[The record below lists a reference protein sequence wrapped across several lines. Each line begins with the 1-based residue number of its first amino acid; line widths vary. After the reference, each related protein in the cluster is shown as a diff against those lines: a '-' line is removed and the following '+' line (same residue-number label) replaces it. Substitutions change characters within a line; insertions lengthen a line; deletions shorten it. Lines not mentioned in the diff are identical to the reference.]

1 MAADWIRRAGTGA
14 PAEAEVAR
22 VSAPLTGDT
31 WRHLATS
38 DDTDNG
44 ADWHVAM
51 VYDTPRHA
59 GLALQNRRLQVRFLS
74 HLPLNLE
81 FMGIASPVV
90 PADRCTL
97 TPLLCPI

>member
-1 MAADWIRRAGTGA
+1 MRQVLTTADRVLRAGGIA
-14 PAEAEVAR
+14 LAEPEVAP

-51 VYDTPRHA
+51 VCDTTRHV
-59 GLALQNRRLQVRFLS
+59 GLGLQNRRLSVRVTS
-74 HLPLNLE
+74 HLNWRD
-81 FMGIASPVV
+81 PVF
-90 PADRCTL
+90 
-97 TPLLCPI
+97 